1 VRVVEQLP
9 DSPAPVQIVG
19 ENRLMLEVAI
29 DLAAERERLGK
40 EVARVQAEAAR
51 ARAKLENASFV
62 ERAPP
67 AVVAQERERLAGF
80 EALLQRLNEQLARL
94 G

>member
-51 ARAKLENASFV
+51 ANAKLGNASFV
-62 ERAPP
+62 ERAPA